1 MKLDHA
7 QTILN
12 RINRM
17 FTDVAEGGG
26 SASALERD
34 LLKEY
39 VRRLYESLNEQEDVT
54 NQATPQEVKVEE
66 PKKVIP
72 PVAEIR
78 RPKSARKPAPVQ
90 APTPAPAPDPV
101 VPEPVAKVTPPK
113 PKVIEIPA
121 SVEADIQEME
131 TQAAFSTA
139 SSRVASSASALKAQ
153 PVAQP
158 VAEQVVEHS
167 PFEPAQANL
176 PPAIKAIFVG
186 DKSNDLS
193 AKLAGS
199 PVKDLNRAMAIN
211 ERLLAQNDLFGGN
224 KEELDAALTHLN
236 SLNSYES
243 ATTYLGGGAAKK
255 YDWAEGERVATARA
269 FAKLVRRRYA

>member
-26 SASALERD
+26 NASALERD

-39 VRRLYESLNEQEDVT
+39 VRRLYESLSEHEGTTSHGANKAV
-54 NQATPQEVKVEE
+54 EVEAPV
-66 PKKVIP
+66 KKAVP

-78 RPKSARKPAPVQ
+78 RPKKVNKPAPE
-90 APTPAPAPDPV
+90 PTMVEPA
-101 VPEPVAKVTPPK
+101 EQIISKK
-113 PKVIEIPA
+113 PRAIEIPA

-131 TQAAFSTA
+131 SQAAFKAAPTKVDNTA
-139 SSRVASSASALKAQ
+139 TVTHTRPLVEKVLEQPAFVASVAS
-153 PVAQP
+153 
-158 VAEQVVEHS
+158 
-167 PFEPAQANL
+167 L
-176 PPAIKAIFVG
+176 PSAIKSIFEG
-186 DKSNDLS
+186 EKSNDLS
-193 AKLAGS
+193 EKLAGA

-211 ERLLAQNDLFGGN
+211 ERLLAQNDLFGGS
-224 KEELDAALTHLN
+224 KDELDSALSHLN
-236 SLNSYES
+236 TLSSYED
-243 ATTYLGGGAAKK
+243 ATSYLGAGAAVK
-255 YDWAEGERVATARA
+255 YDWSEGERVATARA

>member
-26 SASALERD
+26 TASSLERD

-39 VRRLYESLNEQEDVT
+39 VRRLYEALDENDAIT
-54 NQATPQEVKVEE
+54 NQPAQATQIEE
-66 PKKVIP
+66 PKKVVP

-78 RPKSARKPAPVQ
+78 RPKTIRKSKS
-90 APTPAPAPDPV
+90 APDPTPKV
-101 VPEPVAKVTPPK
+101 EEPKAKIAPPK

-131 TQAAFSTA
+131 TQSAF
-139 SSRVASSASALKAQ
+139 RVAPARVAHVETVMNAQ
-153 PVAQP
+153 PVS
-158 VAEQVVEHS
+158 EKVVEHS
-167 PFEPAQANL
+167 PFVPSAGNL
-176 PPAIKAIFVG
+176 PSTIKAIFEG

-199 PVKDLNRAMAIN
+199 PIKDLNRAMAIN
-211 ERLLAQNDLFGGN
+211 ERLLAQNDLFGGS
-224 KEELDAALTHLN
+224 KTELDEALSHLN
-236 SLNSYES
+236 TLGSFEA
-243 ATTYLGGGAAKK
+243 ATAYLGGGAAKK
-255 YDWAEGERVATARA
+255 YDWSESERVPTARA